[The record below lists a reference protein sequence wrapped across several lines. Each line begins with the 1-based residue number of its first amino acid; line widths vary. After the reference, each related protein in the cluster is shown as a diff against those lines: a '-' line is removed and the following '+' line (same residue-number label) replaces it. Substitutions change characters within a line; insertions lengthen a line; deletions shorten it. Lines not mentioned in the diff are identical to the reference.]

1 MHVRDKNGCGIAIL
15 QVFVTGFPKYFTP
28 NADGYN
34 DTWNLKG
41 WSSDYTQQSKIY
53 IYDRYGK
60 LIKQLAPWS
69 EGWNGSFSGYELTTT
84 DFWFTAELVAQDG
97 ATRLLRGH
105 FSLIR

>member
-1 MHVRDKNGCGIAIL
+1 MNL
-15 QVFVTGFPKYFTP
+15 TKYFTP

-41 WSSDYTQQSKIY
+41 WSSEYTQQSKIY

-60 LIKQLAPWS
+60 LVKELAPWT

-97 ATRLLRGH
+97 TTRLLRGH